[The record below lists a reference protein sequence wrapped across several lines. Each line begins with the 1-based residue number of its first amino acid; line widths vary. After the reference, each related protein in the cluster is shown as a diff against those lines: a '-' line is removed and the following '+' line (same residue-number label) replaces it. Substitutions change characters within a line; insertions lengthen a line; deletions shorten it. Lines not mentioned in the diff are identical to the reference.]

1 MDSQAAAN
9 GPAGGTHR
17 MNRVLGGAEIVVDET
32 GERMREEFL
41 NFLETY
47 TPFSGMGPCAPGRL
61 LGSAR
66 T

>member
-1 MDSQAAAN
+1 
-9 GPAGGTHR
+9 

-47 TPFSGMGPCAPGRL
+47 TPSPGMGPCAPGRL
-61 LGSAR
+61 VGSAR